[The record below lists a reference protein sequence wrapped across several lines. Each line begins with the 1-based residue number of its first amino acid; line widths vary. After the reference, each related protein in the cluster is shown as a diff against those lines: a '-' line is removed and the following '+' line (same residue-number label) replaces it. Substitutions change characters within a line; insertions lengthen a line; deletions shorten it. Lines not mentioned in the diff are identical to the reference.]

1 MTNKAGEVSLIGQMT
16 KQRVWRAARVVFGTA
31 LVGLGVVG
39 LFLPIL
45 QGTLFLVLGLTLLAR
60 ESSRVRN
67 ALSWLRS
74 RVPHRIG
81 RRLDAFRHGG
91 IGDAR

>member
-1 MTNKAGEVSLIGQMT
+1 MWRVARIVSGI
-16 KQRVWRAARVVFGTA
+16 A

-45 QGTLFLVLGLTLLAR
+45 QGTLFLFLGLTLLAR
-60 ESSRVRN
+60 ESPRVRS
-67 ALSWLRS
+67 ALVWLRS
-74 RVPHRIG
+74 RLPHRIS
-81 RRLDAFRHGG
+81 RRLDALRHGG